1 MKRLLVV
8 LTLIFVSLNIVA
20 CSQKKDSKTR
30 LTRGSGR
37 ENAIQGT
44 AASYGWSMLNQQAEE
59 TELYHQNPDSAARAF
74 IGNDSK
80 FVGPS
85 MINSISM
92 RLVFQGN
99 GQVNSNATMAGLRF
113 YDDWNNPLAYFLG
126 ASMNRRATGSKNG
139 NTFNV
144 IFADVNED
152 GQSVGNVIISGRI
165 EGAVIRGTVTYD
177 GGHLG
182 EFTVSTNG
190 AIY

>member
-37 ENAIQGT
+37 ESAIQGS
-44 AASYGWSMLNQQAEE
+44 ASYGWSVLNQQAEE
-59 TELYHQNPDSAARAF
+59 TELYHQDPDFAARAF

-80 FVGPS
+80 FIGPS
-85 MINSISM
+85 LINSIAM
-92 RLVFQGN
+92 KLVFQAN

-113 YDDWNNPLAYFLG
+113 HDDIDNPLAYFLG
-126 ASMNRRATGSKNG
+126 ASMNRRASGSKNG

-144 IFADVNED
+144 IFADVNEE
-152 GQSVGNVIISGRI
+152 GQSLGNVIISGRI
-165 EGAVIRGTVTYD
+165 EGANIRGTVTYD

-190 AIY
+190 AIFY